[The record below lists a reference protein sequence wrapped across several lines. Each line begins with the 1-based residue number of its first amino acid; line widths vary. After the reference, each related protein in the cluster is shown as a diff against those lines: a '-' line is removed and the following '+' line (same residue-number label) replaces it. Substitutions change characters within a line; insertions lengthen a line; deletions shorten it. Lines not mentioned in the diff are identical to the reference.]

1 MNKQFQ
7 GIYAGVVTP
16 FHEDGT
22 FDVESAKKNLDWL
35 IEQGVQGVCI
45 LGATGEYQS
54 ISDEEHMAYVK
65 EIVPYVKDRVSVIV
79 GASRERPE
87 DVVKLVN
94 NIKECGAHAAM
105 VLPSFYCHPAQD
117 EIVEHYRYIEEQ
129 TQFPIVAYNN
139 PGSAG
144 IEIGQDAFRQIMAL
158 PYTAIV
164 KESSGSMQKLTEVLI
179 DAPEKVSV
187 FCGCDNLAYESFA
200 DGACGW
206 ICMLA
211 NVAPKQCV
219 DLYQAVY
226 VEEDLKKGKEI
237 YKEILPALNVL
248 ESFPK
253 PVQALKYGLSKKGLN
268 GGYVRR
274 PRMELNEEEKTYLSE
289 AMKFETLR

>member
-7 GIYAGVVTP
+7 GIYAVVVTP

-22 FDVESAKKNLDWL
+22 FDVELAKKNLDWL

-187 FCGCDNLAYESFA
+187 FCGCDNLAYESLA

>member
-1 MNKQFQ
+1 MNPLFC
-7 GIYAGVVTP
+7 GVYAVAVTP
-16 FHEDGT
+16 FQKDGT
-22 FDVESAKKNLDWL
+22 FDYESAKKNLDWL
-35 IEQGVQGVCI
+35 IENGVQGVCI

-54 ISDEEHMAYVK
+54 ISDEEHMEYVK
-65 EIVPYVKDRVSVIV
+65 EIVPYIKDRTSVIV

-87 DVVKLVN
+87 DVVKLVK
-94 NIKECGAHAAM
+94 NIKACGAHAAM

-129 TQFPIVAYNN
+129 TEFPIVAYNN

-144 IEIGQDAFRQIMAL
+144 IEIGKEAFRKILAL

-164 KESSGSMQKLTEVLI
+164 KESSGTMQKLTEVLL
-179 DAPEKVSV
+179 DAPKEVSV

-206 ICMLA
+206 ISMLA
-211 NVAPKQCV
+211 NVAPRQCV
-219 DLYQAVY
+219 ELYRSVCLEKDL
-226 VEEDLKKGKEI
+226 EKGMQI

-253 PVQALKYGLSKKGLN
+253 PVQALKYGLGKKGLN
-268 GGYVRR
+268 GGFVRR
-274 PRMELNEEEKTYLSE
+274 PRMELTGEEKSYVE
-289 AMKFETLR
+289 RAMQFEKLR

>member
-1 MNKQFQ
+1 MNPLFC
-7 GIYAGVVTP
+7 GVYAVAVTP
-16 FHEDGT
+16 FQKDGT
-22 FDVESAKKNLDWL
+22 FDYESAKKNLDWL
-35 IEQGVQGVCI
+35 IENGVQGICI

-54 ISDEEHMAYVK
+54 ISDEEHMEYVK
-65 EIVPYVKDRVSVIV
+65 EIVPYIKDRTSVIV

-87 DVVKLVN
+87 DVVKLVK
-94 NIKECGAHAAM
+94 NIKACGAHAAM

-129 TQFPIVAYNN
+129 TEFPIVAYNN

-144 IEIGQDAFRQIMAL
+144 IEIGQEAFRKILAL

-164 KESSGSMQKLTEVLI
+164 KESSGTMQKLTEVLL
-179 DAPEKVSV
+179 DAPKEVSV

-206 ICMLA
+206 ISMLA
-211 NVAPKQCV
+211 NVAPRQCV
-219 DLYQAVY
+219 ELYRSVCLEKDL
-226 VEEDLKKGKEI
+226 EKGMQI

-253 PVQALKYGLSKKGLN
+253 PVQALKYGLGKKGLN
-268 GGYVRR
+268 GGFVRR
-274 PRMELNEEEKTYLSE
+274 PRMELTGEEKSYVE
-289 AMKFETLR
+289 RAMQFEKLR

>member
-1 MNKQFQ
+1 MNTEFQ
-7 GIYAGVVTP
+7 GIYAVAVTP

-22 FDVESAKKNLDWL
+22 FDYESAKKNLDWL
-35 IEQGVQGVCI
+35 IEKGVQGVCV

-54 ISDEEHMAYVK
+54 ISDEEHMEYVR
-65 EIVPYVKDRVSVIV
+65 EIVPYIKDRVSVIV

-87 DVVKLVN
+87 DVVKLVQ

-105 VLPSFYCHPAQD
+105 VLPSFYCHPDQD
-117 EIVEHYRYIEEQ
+117 EIVEHYRYIEEH
-129 TQFPIVAYNN
+129 TEFPIVAYNN

-144 IEIGQDAFRQIMAL
+144 IEIGQEAFRKIMEL

-164 KESSGSMQKLTEVLI
+164 KESSGSMQKLTEVLM

-211 NVAPKQCV
+211 NLAPEQCV
-219 DLYQAVY
+219 ALWKAVY
-226 VEEDLKKGKEI
+226 VEKDLEKGKEI

-253 PVQALKYGLSKKGLN
+253 PVQALKFGLSRKGLE
-268 GGYVRR
+268 GGFVRR
-274 PRMELNEEEKTYLSE
+274 PRMELKEEEKTYLTE
-289 AMKFETLR
+289 AMGYESLH

>member
-1 MNKQFQ
+1 MNTQFQ
-7 GIYAGVVTP
+7 GIYAVVVTP

-22 FDVESAKKNLDWL
+22 FDFESAKKNLDWL

-144 IEIGQDAFRQIMAL
+144 IEIGQEAFREIMAL

-164 KESSGSMQKLTEVLI
+164 KESSGSMQKLTEVLM

-219 DLYQAVY
+219 ELYEAVY
-226 VEEDLKKGKEI
+226 VEGDLKKGKEI

-253 PVQALKYGLSKKGLN
+253 PVQALKYGHGKKGLN

-274 PRMELNEEEKTYLSE
+274 PRMELNDEEKAYLSE

>member
-7 GIYAGVVTP
+7 GIYAVVVTP

-54 ISDEEHMAYVK
+54 ISDEEHMAYDK

>member
-7 GIYAGVVTP
+7 GIYAVVVTP

-22 FDVESAKKNLDWL
+22 FYVESAKKNLDWL

>member
-1 MNKQFQ
+1 
-7 GIYAGVVTP
+7 
-16 FHEDGT
+16 
-22 FDVESAKKNLDWL
+22 
-35 IEQGVQGVCI
+35 
-45 LGATGEYQS
+45 
-54 ISDEEHMAYVK
+54 
-65 EIVPYVKDRVSVIV
+65 
-79 GASRERPE
+79 
-87 DVVKLVN
+87 
-94 NIKECGAHAAM
+94 
-105 VLPSFYCHPAQD
+105 
-117 EIVEHYRYIEEQ
+117 
-129 TQFPIVAYNN
+129 
-139 PGSAG
+139 
-144 IEIGQDAFRQIMAL
+144 MAL

>member
-1 MNKQFQ
+1 MNTQFQ
-7 GIYAGVVTP
+7 GIYAVVVTP

-22 FDVESAKKNLDWL
+22 FDFESAKKNLDWL

-144 IEIGQDAFRQIMAL
+144 IEIGQEAFREIMAL

-164 KESSGSMQKLTEVLI
+164 KESSGSMQKLTEVLM

-219 DLYQAVY
+219 ELYEAVY
-226 VEEDLKKGKEI
+226 VE
-237 YKEILPALNVL
+237 
-248 ESFPK
+248 
-253 PVQALKYGLSKKGLN
+253 
-268 GGYVRR
+268 GGPSQR
-274 PRMELNEEEKTYLSE
+274 
-289 AMKFETLR
+289 ETDR

>member
-7 GIYAGVVTP
+7 GIYAVVVTP

-65 EIVPYVKDRVSVIV
+65 EIVPYVKDCVSVIV

-206 ICMLA
+206 ISMLA

>member
-7 GIYAGVVTP
+7 GIYAVVVTP

-22 FDVESAKKNLDWL
+22 FDVESAKKILDWL

>member
-7 GIYAGVVTP
+7 GIYAVVVTP

-105 VLPSFYCHPAQD
+105 VLPSFYC
-117 EIVEHYRYIEEQ
+117 
-129 TQFPIVAYNN
+129 
-139 PGSAG
+139 
-144 IEIGQDAFRQIMAL
+144 
-158 PYTAIV
+158 TAIW
-164 KESSGSMQKLTEVLI
+164 KSRHSSRLSRTTIL
-179 DAPEKVSV
+179 APQASRS
-187 FCGCDNLAYESFA
+187 DR
-200 DGACGW
+200 
-206 ICMLA
+206 MLS
-211 NVAPKQCV
+211 
-219 DLYQAVY
+219 
-226 VEEDLKKGKEI
+226 GRSWRSHI
-237 YKEILPALNVL
+237 
-248 ESFPK
+248 
-253 PVQALKYGLSKKGLN
+253 
-268 GGYVRR
+268 
-274 PRMELNEEEKTYLSE
+274 PRL
-289 AMKFETLR
+289 

>member
-1 MNKQFQ
+1 MNPLCC
-7 GIYAGVVTP
+7 GVYAVAVTP
-16 FHEDGT
+16 FQKDGT
-22 FDVESAKKNLDWL
+22 FDYESAKKNLDWL
-35 IEQGVQGVCI
+35 IENGVQGVCI

-54 ISDEEHMAYVK
+54 ISDEEHMEYVK
-65 EIVPYVKDRVSVIV
+65 EIVPYIKDRTSVIV

-87 DVVKLVN
+87 DVVKLVK
-94 NIKECGAHAAM
+94 NIKACGAHAAM

-129 TQFPIVAYNN
+129 TEFPIVAYNN

-144 IEIGQDAFRQIMAL
+144 IEIGQEAFRKILAL

-164 KESSGSMQKLTEVLI
+164 KESSGTMQKLTEVLL
-179 DAPEKVSV
+179 DAPKEVSV

-206 ICMLA
+206 ISMLA
-211 NVAPKQCV
+211 NVAPRQCV
-219 DLYQAVY
+219 ELYRSVCLEKDL
-226 VEEDLKKGKEI
+226 EKGMQI

-253 PVQALKYGLSKKGLN
+253 PVQALKYGLGKKGLN
-268 GGYVRR
+268 GGFVRR
-274 PRMELNEEEKTYLSE
+274 PRMELTGEEKSYVE
-289 AMKFETLR
+289 RAMQFEKLR

>member
-1 MNKQFQ
+1 MNPLFC
-7 GIYAGVVTP
+7 GVYAVAVTP
-16 FHEDGT
+16 FQKDGT
-22 FDVESAKKNLDWL
+22 FDYESAKKNLDWL
-35 IEQGVQGVCI
+35 IENGVQGVCI

-54 ISDEEHMAYVK
+54 ISDEEHMEYVK
-65 EIVPYVKDRVSVIV
+65 EIVPYIKDRTSVIV

-87 DVVKLVN
+87 DVVKLVK
-94 NIKECGAHAAM
+94 NIKACGAHAAM

-129 TQFPIVAYNN
+129 TEFPIVAYNN

-144 IEIGQDAFRQIMAL
+144 IEIGQEAFRKILAL

-164 KESSGSMQKLTEVLI
+164 KESSGTMQKLTEVLL
-179 DAPEKVSV
+179 DAPKEVSV

-206 ICMLA
+206 ISMLA
-211 NVAPKQCV
+211 NVAPRQCV
-219 DLYQAVY
+219 ELYRSVCLEKDL
-226 VEEDLKKGKEI
+226 EKGMQI

-253 PVQALKYGLSKKGLN
+253 PVQALKYGLGKKGLN
-268 GGYVRR
+268 GGFVRR
-274 PRMELNEEEKTYLSE
+274 PRMELSGEEKSYVE
-289 AMKFETLR
+289 RAMQFEKLR

>member
-7 GIYAGVVTP
+7 GIYAVVVTP

-237 YKEILPALNVL
+237 YKEILPDLNVL

>member
-7 GIYAGVVTP
+7 GIYAVVVTP
-16 FHEDGT
+16 FYEDGT

-226 VEEDLKKGKEI
+226 VEENLKKGKEI

-274 PRMELNEEEKTYLSE
+274 PRMELNEEEKAYLSE

>member
-1 MNKQFQ
+1 MNTQFQ
-7 GIYAGVVTP
+7 GIYAVVVTP
-16 FHEDGT
+16 FHEDGS
-22 FDVESAKKNLDWL
+22 FDFESAKKNLDWL
-35 IEQGVQGVCI
+35 IGQGVQGVCI

-54 ISDEEHMAYVK
+54 ISDEEHMEYVR

-87 DVVKLVN
+87 DVVKLVS

-105 VLPSFYCHPAQD
+105 VLPSFYCHPSQD

-129 TQFPIVAYNN
+129 TKFPIVAYNN

-144 IEIGQDAFRQIMAL
+144 IEIGQEAFREIMAL

-164 KESSGSMQKLTEVLI
+164 KESSGSMQKLTEVLN

-219 DLYQAVY
+219 ELYEAVY
-226 VEEDLKKGKEI
+226 VEENLKKGKEI

-253 PVQALKYGLSKKGLN
+253 PVQALKYGLSQKGLN

-274 PRMELNEEEKTYLSE
+274 PRMELNEEEKAYLTE

>member
-7 GIYAGVVTP
+7 GIYAVVVTP

-144 IEIGQDAFRQIMAL
+144 IEIGQDAFGQIMAL

>member
-1 MNKQFQ
+1 
-7 GIYAGVVTP
+7 
-16 FHEDGT
+16 
-22 FDVESAKKNLDWL
+22 
-35 IEQGVQGVCI
+35 
-45 LGATGEYQS
+45 
-54 ISDEEHMAYVK
+54 MAYVK

-144 IEIGQDAFRQIMAL
+144 IEIGKEAFQEIMAL

-164 KESSGSMQKLTEVLI
+164 KESSGSMQKLTEVLM
-179 DAPEKVSV
+179 DAPDKVSV

-219 DLYQAVY
+219 ELYQAVY
-226 VEEDLKKGKEI
+226 VEGDLKKGKRNLQRDPAGTERTG
-237 YKEILPALNVL
+237 ILPETGTGA
-248 ESFPK
+248 EIRPWPK
-253 PVQALKYGLSKKGLN
+253 GIKRRIRQKTAYGIK
-268 GGYVRR
+268 R
-274 PRMELNEEEKTYLSE
+274 
-289 AMKFETLR
+289 

>member
-7 GIYAGVVTP
+7 GIYAVVVTP

-139 PGSAG
+139 PVSAG

>member
-1 MNKQFQ
+1 MMLSQQ
-7 GIYAGVVTP
+7 R
-16 FHEDGT
+16 
-22 FDVESAKKNLDWL
+22 KNLDWL

>member
-7 GIYAGVVTP
+7 GIYAVVVTP

-253 PVQALKYGLSKKGLN
+253 PVQALKYGLSNKGLN

>member
-7 GIYAGVVTP
+7 GIYAVVVIP
-16 FHEDGT
+16 FYEDGT

>member
-1 MNKQFQ
+1 MNTQFQ
-7 GIYAGVVTP
+7 GIYAVVVTP
-16 FHEDGT
+16 FHEDGS
-22 FDVESAKKNLDWL
+22 FDFESAKKNLDWL
-35 IEQGVQGVCI
+35 IGQGVQGVCI

-54 ISDEEHMAYVK
+54 ISDEEHMEYVR

-105 VLPSFYCHPAQD
+105 VLPSFYCHPSQD

-129 TQFPIVAYNN
+129 TKFPIVAYNN

-144 IEIGQDAFRQIMAL
+144 IEIGQEAFREIMAL

-164 KESSGSMQKLTEVLI
+164 KESSGSMQKLTEVLN

-219 DLYQAVY
+219 ELYEAVY
-226 VEEDLKKGKEI
+226 VEENLKKGKEI

-253 PVQALKYGLSKKGLN
+253 PVQALKYGLSQKGLN

-274 PRMELNEEEKTYLSE
+274 PRMELNEEEKAYLTE